1 MRRLSP
7 DLPAPGARPAGSAD
21 IARVAELCR
30 KARAELAPQRGGAI
44 MIQREARPEP
54 VEESLTAILSDDGRR
69 LWAGTLAEEIV
80 GYAAAR
86 VEPLFDGRPL
96 GVVED
101 LYVEPEARAVG
112 VGECLVEVLLAWC
125 SQRECVGVDAHAL
138 PGSRATKNFFEESG
152 FTARLLV
159 MHRALV
165 ADGDG

>member
-1 MRRLSP
+1 
-7 DLPAPGARPAGSAD
+7 
-21 IARVAELCR
+21 
-30 KARAELAPQRGGAI
+30 
-44 MIQREARPEP
+44 MIQREARPDP
-54 VEESLTAILSDDGRR
+54 VEDSLTAALSDGRR
-69 LWAGTLAEEIV
+69 GLWVGTLAEEIV

-86 VEPLFDGRPL
+86 VETLFDGRPL

-112 VGECLVEVLLAWC
+112 VGESLVNVVLAWS

-165 ADGDG
+165 ADGNG